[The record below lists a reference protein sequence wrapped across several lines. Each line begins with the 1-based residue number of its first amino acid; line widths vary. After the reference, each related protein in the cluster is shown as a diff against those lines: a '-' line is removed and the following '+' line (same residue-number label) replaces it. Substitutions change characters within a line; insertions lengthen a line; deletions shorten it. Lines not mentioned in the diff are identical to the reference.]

1 MKKLLLSF
9 LPMLFALLAFNA
21 NAQDFSATVTWDKPG
36 SIQVKKGSSP
46 AYATPVEIADD
57 ATSFTVNEKEDYL
70 FIPTEDYFIESATM
84 NGANQNL
91 TPDYNTGAKYFKL
104 LAKYQSAK
112 FNNQTVALKMAAY
125 EVVGQ
130 FTLTIDNGADK
141 LTVQMQDAAGSLTQA
156 ITPVNGTNT
165 YTIRN
170 VDKQLYVKG
179 GGYPA
184 PALFTATNNGEAITQ
199 AANGSY
205 TTPLAADA
213 KIVLALN
220 DPATVEAPVDVKF
233 VFTNN
238 DPACI
243 SNIRNWT
250 TSKFIDLEQFAAD
263 NYTLKLEK
271 GTNLAINMNEDYTLN
286 SITANPA
293 VEVSGEIK
301 SGTRFTIKEATTITI
316 DATAIN
322 YGTETA
328 TIYSNLIEGLEF
340 STALT
345 DGETL
350 TPELVKECPEGT
362 VKFTGG
368 GKYSYTINIPTSE
381 YTLPNIP
388 GKTKKFFYSTKPG
401 YWVKDG
407 VLGNKAITPDDDDY
421 HLRSGVMVKTDEAPV
436 FFNVGK
442 VDYKA
447 QGIVFFNGVE
457 GGTAKLDAF
466 TDALSGS
473 MNAPYQGQPGVMKPG
488 AVAKFAFD
496 PEYNASFTAAMFI
509 TSQISGVGFY
519 TYVDGVAQP
528 ASEDSPS
535 VFQGISLKDQSV
547 VKMYYTNVPPTV
559 HTIDFEVGEGTSA
572 TLSYDQIVTTSD
584 FSKSIK
590 NVGKVEYTF
599 TPAEGTLIFVNEK
612 KLEAPYTLTLEKG
625 SATVKFVADIQA
637 ETFPVTIVPADGAVV
652 KKLDKLTIN
661 VPLTPAMMEGAGSI
675 YFEENVANYVSITKG
690 TETFALSAIEPGE
703 PTETGVPVVI
713 YLESPIT
720 AAGEYTVS
728 VAEGLIYTTVWDD
741 AKGEFVRPAGASV
754 NAAVNAKVTVDPN
767 FQYKWSFTPENGS
780 QNPLPGADDEYVFIY
795 LSLPEAD
802 SLIDEPID
810 SEGAYGPWVR
820 YNGNTLKRGTDE
832 VEGDWSFIPDWD
844 FWGQPVLRIAVN
856 ASVFTMPGELSISAF
871 EGAFTVNGN
880 EASPELEYSAQFGEK
895 KEFTYNFLPLEG
907 SEVTREEIAT
917 IKLTIDGA
925 DKVEIGEFY
934 AIFGQGWSYGIELNE
949 SNVSIESNVVTFTI
963 PAEFAPKYGRNT
975 LTLGEQSFLVDGM
988 YYTPD
993 LECSWTVKRTTP
1005 IDFTWQAQPGGTI
1018 INYGYGLEAQIMFG
1032 EEETVRVIDRT
1043 GLTVTFNGEKLGG
1056 MDYDNYDT
1064 VAGYAIGSSGD
1075 YPNAILLSV
1084 GGGMF
1089 NSKETS
1095 GKLTLTIPAGGVSV
1109 SGEVLNEAVEYTWN
1123 VIKEKDYVVE
1133 VVPANGETVK
1143 MIEKIVVKFTN
1154 ADSAELFNLASIS
1167 LRKNDYS
1174 YNSTPQEVT
1183 AVEGAECPTF
1193 ELTFGE
1199 NLTIGGDYTFTM
1211 RTGAF
1216 TLDGVQDS
1224 PATTAVITVDPN
1236 FMGIDGIYG
1245 DAADGK
1251 LTVVNLQGIVL
1262 MQDATAED
1270 LKQLPAGIYIINGKK
1285 VALK

>member
-57 ATSFTVNEKEDYL
+57 ATSFTVNEKEDYI
-70 FIPTEDYFIESATM
+70 FFPTEDYFIESATM
-84 NGANQNL
+84 NGANQSL
-91 TPDYNTGAKYFKL
+91 TPDYSTGAKYFKL
-104 LAKYQSAK
+104 QAKYQSTK

-125 EVVGQ
+125 EVVGE
-130 FTLTIDNGADK
+130 FTLTIENGADK

-156 ITPVNGTNT
+156 LTPVNGTTT

-170 VDKQLYVKG
+170 VDKQLYVKPA
-179 GGYPA
+179 GYLV

-199 AANGSY
+199 ATNGSY

-220 DPATVEAPVDVKF
+220 DPSTVEAPVEVKF

-243 SNIRNWT
+243 SNIRNWS

-263 NYTLKLEK
+263 NYTLKLDK

-316 DATAIN
+316 DATAIE

-328 TIYSNLIEGLEF
+328 TIYTNNIDGLTF
-340 STALT
+340 ATAFT

-350 TPELVKECPEGT
+350 TPEFVKENPEGSVT
-362 VKFTGG
+362 FTGR

-388 GKTKKFFYSTKPG
+388 GKTKKFFYSAKPG

-421 HLRSGVMVKTDEAPV
+421 HLRSGVMVKTEEAPV

-442 VDYKA
+442 IDYSA
-447 QGIVFFNGVE
+447 QGIVFFNGLA

-466 TDALSGS
+466 TDGLSGS
-473 MNAPYQGQPGVMKPG
+473 MNAPYEGQPGVMSPG
-488 AVAKFAFD
+488 HVSTFKFD

-509 TSQISGVGFY
+509 TQQISGVGFY
-519 TYVDGVAQP
+519 TYVDGVAQT
-528 ASEDSPS
+528 ASEDSEG
-535 VFQGISLKDQSV
+535 VFKNLVLKNNSV
-547 VKMYYTNVPPTV
+547 VKMFYTNTPPAT
-559 HTIDFEVGEGTSA
+559 HTISFEVGEGTSA
-572 TLSYDQIVTTSD
+572 TLNYDQIVTTTD
-584 FSKSIK
+584 FSKAIK
-590 NVGKVEYTF
+590 NVGKVEYKF
-599 TPAEGTLIFVNEK
+599 TPAEGTMIFVNEA
-612 KLEAPYTLTLEKG
+612 KLEAPYIFTAEKD
-625 SATVKFVADIQA
+625 ATVKFVADIKS
-637 ETFPVTIVPADGAVV
+637 ETFPVTLVPADSAVV
-652 KKLDKLTIN
+652 KKLDKVTII
-661 VPLTPAMMEGAGSI
+661 VPVTAAMMEGTGSI
-675 YFEENVANYVSITKG
+675 YFEENVAEYVSVTKG

-703 PTETGVPVVI
+703 PSETGIPVVV

-720 AAGEYTVS
+720 AEGEYTVS
-728 VAEGLIYTTVWDD
+728 LAEGLVYTTVWDD

-754 NAAVNAKVTVDPN
+754 NAAVTAKVTVDPN

-832 VEGDWSFIPDWD
+832 VDGDWMFIPDWD

-856 ASVFTMPGELSISAF
+856 ASVFNIPGDLSISAF

-895 KEFTYNFLPLEG
+895 KEFTYNFLPVAG
-907 SEVTREEIAT
+907 SEVTREEITT

-925 DKVEIGEFY
+925 DKVEIGELY

-949 SNVSIESNVVTFTI
+949 SCVSIEGNVVTFTI
-963 PAEFAPKYGRNT
+963 PESFSPKYGNNS
-975 LTLGEQSFLVDGM
+975 LTIGEQSFLIDGM
-988 YYTPD
+988 YYSPD
-993 LECSWTVKRTTP
+993 LVGSWNVIRTTP
-1005 IDFTWQAQPGGTI
+1005 IDFTWVAQPGGTI

-1056 MDYDNYDT
+1056 IDYDNYDT

-1089 NSKETS
+1089 NSKDTT

-1109 SGEVLNEAVEYTWN
+1109 SGEVLDEAIEYTWN

-1133 VVPANGETVK
+1133 VSPADGETVK
-1143 MIEKIVVKFTN
+1143 TINKITVKFTN
-1154 ADSAELFNLASIS
+1154 ADTAELFNLASIS

-1174 YNSTPQEVT
+1174 YNSTPQEVK

-1193 ELTFGE
+1193 EITFGE
-1199 NLTIGGDYTFTM
+1199 ELTVAGPYTFTM

-1224 PATTAVITVDPN
+1224 PAVTAVITVDPD
-1236 FMGIDGIYG
+1236 FMGVDGIFG
-1245 DAADGK
+1245 DAANGK

>member
-57 ATSFTVNEKEDYL
+57 ATSFTATTKDEFL
-70 FIPTEDYFIESATM
+70 FIANEGYYLGKAMMDGKEQNITTDYSGNKF
-84 NGANQNL
+84 
-91 TPDYNTGAKYFKL
+91 YKL
-104 LAKYQSAK
+104 NAKYQSATLNGK
-112 FNNQTVALKMAAY
+112 TV
-125 EVVGQ
+125 E
-130 FTLTIDNGADK
+130 LTVEQLVYDTEFEINVANGADLLSAQIQDEAGK
-141 LTVQMQDAAGSLTQA
+141 KTNNLTL
-156 ITPVNGTNT
+156 VNGVQT
-165 YTIRN
+165 
-170 VDKQLYVKG
+170 VKFSQFDKQIYIENPSGACYSFTLDGAAVEPTMFYGKARYTVK
-179 GGYPA
+179 P
-184 PALFTATNNGEAITQ
+184 E
-199 AANGSY
+199 NGS
-205 TTPLAADA
+205 
-213 KIVLALN
+213 KIYIAVN
-220 DPATVEAPVDVKF
+220 DPATKSEYTVTF
-233 VFTNN
+233 SFTGCDANCF
-238 DPACI
+238 A
-243 SNIRNWT
+243 NIRNIT
-250 TSKFIDLEQFAAD
+250 TSKFIMPEELIAAD
-263 NYTLKLEK
+263 NKLVVSPNTK
-271 GTNLAINMNEDYTLN
+271 LQLNFNEDYTINSVTAGGN
-286 SITANPA
+286 SINPA
-293 VEVSGEIK
+293 GTAAERQITVTDDIEVAVSAK
-301 SGTRFTIKEATTITI
+301 
-316 DATAIN
+316 AIE

-328 TIYSNLIEGLEF
+328 TVYTNLIEGLEF
-340 STALT
+340 STAFT

-362 VKFTGG
+362 VTFTGR
-368 GKYSYTINIPTSE
+368 GKYSYTIDMPTSE
-381 YTLPNIP
+381 YTLANIP

-407 VLGNKAITPDDDDY
+407 VLGNKAISPDDDDY

-442 VDYKA
+442 VDYTA
-447 QGIVFFNGVE
+447 QGIVYFNGLE

-473 MNAPYQGQPGVMKPG
+473 MNAPYEGQAGVMKPG
-488 AVAKFAFD
+488 QVNVFKFD

-509 TSQISGVGFY
+509 TSQISGAGFY
-519 TYVDGVAQP
+519 TYVDGVAQT
-528 ASEDSPS
+528 ASEDSES
-535 VFQGISLKDQSV
+535 VFQGLSLKNQSV
-547 VKMYYTNVPPTV
+547 VKMFYTNVPPTT
-559 HTIDFEVGEGTSA
+559 HTISFEVGEGTSA
-572 TLSYDQIVTTSD
+572 TLSYDEIVTTTD
-584 FSKSIK
+584 FSKAIN
-590 NVGKVEYTF
+590 NVGKVEYTLI
-599 TPAEGTLIFVNEK
+599 PAAGTIVYVNDK
-612 KLEAPYTLTLEKG
+612 KLEAPYTFTAEKG
-625 SATVKFVADIQA
+625 TTTVKFVADIKA

-652 KKLDKLTIN
+652 KKLDKVTIN
-661 VPLTPAMMEGAGSI
+661 VPVTPTMMEGTGSI
-675 YFEENVANYVSITKG
+675 YFEENVADYVTVAKG
-690 TETFALSAIEPGE
+690 TETFAVSAIEPGE
-703 PTETGVPVVI
+703 SSETGVPVVI

-728 VAEGLIYTTVWDD
+728 VAEGLIYTTVWDN
-741 AKGEFVRPAGASV
+741 AKDEFVRPAGASV

-780 QNPLPGADDEYVFIY
+780 QNPLPSADDEYVFIY

-844 FWGQPVLRIAVN
+844 LWGQPVLRIAVN

-949 SNVSIESNVVTFTI
+949 SNVSIESNVVTFTL

-1005 IDFTWQAQPGGTI
+1005 IDFTWEAQPGGTI

-1089 NSKETS
+1089 NSKDTT

-1109 SGEVLNEAVEYTWN
+1109 SGEVLDEAIEYTWN

-1133 VVPANGETVK
+1133 VSPADGETVK
-1143 MIEKIVVKFTN
+1143 TINKITVKFTN
-1154 ADSAELFNLASIS
+1154 ADTAELFNLASIS

-1193 ELTFGE
+1193 EITFGE
-1199 NLTIGGDYTFTM
+1199 ELTVAGPYTFTM

-1224 PATTAVITVDPN
+1224 PAVTAVITVDPD
-1236 FMGIDGIYG
+1236 FMGVDGIFG
-1245 DAADGK
+1245 DAANGK